1 MALIK
6 GMTVQLYEKTL
17 TGYDAFNAPL
27 YAEEPIDIDNVL
39 VTPVEAEDV
48 ISDQQLYGKT
58 VVYELCIPKGDTHVW
73 EDKKVGFW
81 GNIYRT
87 VGFTRRYIEENVPLE
102 WNAKIRVERYG

>member
-1 MALIK
+1 
-6 GMTVQLYEKTL
+6 
-17 TGYDAFNAPL
+17 
-27 YAEEPIDIDNVL
+27 
-39 VTPVEAEDV
+39 
-48 ISDQQLYGKT
+48 LYGKT